1 MVETEGGDLELPL
14 FLLLLEDPL
23 SETEIAVVV
32 PALETED
39 ADVELFFLFIGFCL
53 VLVLRLEV
61 VVSTICALISPLF
74 PLDVA
79 VVVEDKPDP
88 DIEGGDDG
96 ILLGVAAEGVD
107 DAVLVEDVIS
117 LPVPAEAA
125 EWPLTRS

>member
-23 SETEIAVVV
+23 SETEIAVVG
-32 PALETED
+32 PALEAED
-39 ADVELFFLFIGFCL
+39 AVELFFLFIGCL

-79 VVVEDKPDP
+79 VVVEDKPEP
-88 DIEGGDDG
+88 DIVGGDDG

-107 DAVLVEDVIS
+107 EAVLVEDVIS

-125 EWPLTRS
+125 AEWPLTRS